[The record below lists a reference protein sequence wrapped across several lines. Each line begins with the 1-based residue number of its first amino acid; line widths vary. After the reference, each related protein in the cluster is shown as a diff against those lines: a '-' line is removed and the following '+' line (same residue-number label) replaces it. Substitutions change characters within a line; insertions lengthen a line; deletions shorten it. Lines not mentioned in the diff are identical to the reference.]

1 MKLTET
7 SSFCIKLIEKEI
19 EKTLDDIWEAKQ
31 NGWTELLKNR
41 KEELKEYYGHL
52 KTLEIMLDLIKP
64 ETRYFPFT
72 PPEWKNIVSKYE
84 KV

>member
-52 KTLEIMLDLIKP
+52 KTLEIMLDLTKP

-72 PPEWKNIVSKYE
+72 PEEWKNVMKNYE
-84 KV
+84 RT

>member
-7 SSFCIKLIEKEI
+7 SSFCIKLIETQI
-19 EKTLDDIWEAKQ
+19 ENTLDDIWEAKQ
-31 NGWTELLKNR
+31 NNLTELLKKR

-52 KTLEIMLDLIKP
+52 KTLEIMIDLTQP

-72 PPEWKNIVSKYE
+72 QEEWKNVMK
-84 KV
+84 KCDT